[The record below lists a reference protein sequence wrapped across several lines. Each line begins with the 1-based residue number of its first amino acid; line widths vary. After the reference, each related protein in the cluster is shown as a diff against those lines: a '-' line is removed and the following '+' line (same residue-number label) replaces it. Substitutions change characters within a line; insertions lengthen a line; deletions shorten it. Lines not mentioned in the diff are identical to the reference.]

1 MVTAMSSR
9 FIQPEQYKERVSD
22 MFQRRAEKYDEND
35 AFHPKIAENVLRLGM
50 VESDS
55 VVLDVATGTGLIAIS
70 AAKLLERSGRVVALD
85 ISSAMISK
93 VVITKQAWIIRWRAI
108 SLFAFTDW
116 LLSSRRRRKLKL

>member
-1 MVTAMSSR
+1 MALFKPFAPKTLHHQGIPRSLRSRNSIVRAMSSR

-35 AFHPKIAENVLRLGM
+35 AFHPKIAENVLRLGV
-50 VESDS
+50 VESDN

-70 AAKLLERSGRVVALD
+70 AAKFLERSGRVVALD

-93 VVITKQAWIIRWRAI
+93 VAIT
-108 SLFAFTDW
+108 T
-116 LLSSRRRRKLKL
+116 